1 MLKLLRPSLLFLI
14 AFIAGAVWFKMS
26 APKTCPTL
34 GADAKIFV
42 LTGDVRRIPFATK
55 LLYDFPDRRL
65 YIVGVGTHN
74 FSPMISDKI
83 RRQIDIEKDSKTTLE
98 NAIAIAEIVQA
109 QGFKKIVLV
118 TTADHMMRS
127 ELLIR
132 RRLPDTKITP
142 CPVQLNG
149 MPAPRRLERWG
160 LEYLKYLGT
169 LVGLESKK

>member
-1 MLKLLRPSLLFLI
+1 MLKLLRPSFLI
-14 AFIAGAVWFKMS
+14 LVAFVAGGAWFKAS
-26 APKTCPTL
+26 APKSCPAL
-34 GADAKIFV
+34 GTDAKIFV

-74 FSPMISDKI
+74 FSPMISEEI
-83 RRQIDIEKDSKTTLE
+83 QRQIDIEKDSKTTSE
-98 NAIAIAEIVQA
+98 NAIAIAEIVHA

-127 ELLIR
+127 KLLIR
-132 RRLPDTKITP
+132 RRLPDTKITS
-142 CPVQLNG
+142 CPVQLHG

-160 LEYLKYLGT
+160 MEYLKYLGT
-169 LVGLESKK
+169 LIGLESKR